1 MSRKFGVVFDD
12 HVAEEVEESLEYGD
26 SRSARIQELA
36 EIGLEVER
44 QIDET
49 DASYRNVHELRA
61 IVRQAFDESQHS
73 VSNED
78 ADSDL
83 DTDRRPEPEA

>member
-12 HVAEEVEESLEYGD
+12 HVAEEIEESLEYGD

-49 DASYRNVHELRA
+49 DASYRNAHELRA

-73 VSNED
+73 VFSED
-78 ADSDL
+78 ADSD
-83 DTDRRPEPEA
+83 TDCRPEPEA